1 MGLLGIRLRRE
12 RRRFVRVPFAGT
24 VRAAVIPPPF
34 RNGIWHLTA
43 ENLSE
48 GGLRLACGEPC
59 SVECRVLLDLD
70 TRGSAT
76 PIRVVGKV
84 AWVEQLPNKQ
94 DWHVGVRFTELSDLA
109 RARLRALTGGNLHE
123 ERAWHA
129 AWLYR

>member
-1 MGLLGIRLRRE
+1 MGLLGIRVRRE

-48 GGLRLACGEPC
+48 GGLRLACGESC
-59 SVECRVLLDLD
+59 SVECGVLLDLD
-70 TRGSAT
+70 APGSAT

-84 AWVEQLPNKQ
+84 VWVEQLPNEQ
-94 DWHVGVRFTELSDLA
+94 ESHVGVRFTELGAIAHAQLRTLTPGHLA
-109 RARLRALTGGNLHE
+109 E
-123 ERAWHA
+123 ERTWHSV
-129 AWLYR
+129 WLYR

>member
-48 GGLRLACGEPC
+48 GGLRLACGESC
-59 SVECRVLLDLD
+59 SVECGVLLDLD
-70 TRGSAT
+70 APGSAT

-84 AWVEQLPNKQ
+84 VWVEQLPNEG
-94 DWHVGVRFTELSDLA
+94 GVHLELTA
-109 RARLRALTGGNLHE
+109 AEAMFRAAGAEGYLVQCRSLRDTLLTHD
-123 ERAWHA
+123 
-129 AWLYR
+129 